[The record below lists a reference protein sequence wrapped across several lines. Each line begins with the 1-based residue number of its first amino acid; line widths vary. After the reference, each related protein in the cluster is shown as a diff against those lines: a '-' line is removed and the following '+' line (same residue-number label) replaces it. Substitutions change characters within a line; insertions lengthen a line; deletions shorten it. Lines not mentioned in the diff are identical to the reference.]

1 MARREH
7 ETIALSMCLV
17 VLCDCQIE
25 GLRAPISAALADDLD
40 PIVPTI
46 PRLFTRLFDFAIHRT
61 KHGLV
66 SRNTLVTCVHVHQMP
81 HPRKVYTSR
90 SEGPASRMP
99 RAECGHMLRHQML
112 GRLRKL
118 RERLRFGS
126 FERGDSTSAP
136 ERPVEN
142 LDGMTAGH
150 SGREID
156 TGGEGGG
163 IPPGYVKS
171 YDEGRP
177 RH

>member
-1 MARREH
+1 
-7 ETIALSMCLV
+7 
-17 VLCDCQIE
+17 
-25 GLRAPISAALADDLD
+25 
-40 PIVPTI
+40 
-46 PRLFTRLFDFAIHRT
+46 
-61 KHGLV
+61 
-66 SRNTLVTCVHVHQMP
+66 
-81 HPRKVYTSR
+81 
-90 SEGPASRMP
+90 
-99 RAECGHMLRHQML
+99 MLRHQML
-112 GRLRKL
+112 GRLRKP
-118 RERLRFGS
+118 RERLRYGS

-156 TGGEGGG
+156 PGGEGGG